1 MTSTND
7 EGQNSDISNEIEAQ
21 FLAIKKPISKHL
33 SEILSAILLA
43 AVAIGTAWSGFQSAQ
58 WGGIQSTLYSKASS
72 KRVESTRAST
82 QGGQLITIDV
92 ILFEGWVD
100 AFVAEDEQLLDY
112 YEDRFR
118 DEFVPAFEAWIA
130 ADPQNNPEVPAQPF
144 LMDEYVLATMEEATQ
159 LEADASVLFAEG
171 EQANQT
177 SDDYAFSTVL
187 LATVLFFAGIAT
199 RFEWQPIR
207 WVLLGIG
214 IILLVFGVYNLMSLP
229 IASSFGV

>member
-1 MTSTND
+1 MTSVND
-7 EGQNSDISNEIEAQ
+7 EGQHTDISDEVEAQ
-21 FLAIKKPISKHL
+21 IKAIRKTIGEQW
-33 SEILSAILLA
+33 SEILSAVMLA

-58 WGGIQSTLYSKASS
+58 WGGIQSTQFSKASS
-72 KRVESTRAST
+72 LRVESTRAST
-82 QGGQLITIDV
+82 MGGQLVTIDV

-118 DEFVPAFEAWIA
+118 DEFVPAFEAWVA
-130 ADPQNNPEVPAQPF
+130 ADPQNNPDVPSQPF
-144 LMDEYVLATMEEATQ
+144 LMEEYQVASMQEAEE
-159 LEADASVLFAEG
+159 LEEQASALFIEG

-177 SDDYAFSTVL
+177 SDDYAFSTVV

-207 WVLLGIG
+207 WMLLAIGIG
-214 IILLVFGVYNLMSLP
+214 LLIFGVYNLLSLP
-229 IASSFGV
+229 IA

>member
-7 EGQNSDISNEIEAQ
+7 EGQQPDVTGEVEAQ
-21 FLAIKKPISKHL
+21 FQAIRKTIGAQW
-33 SEILSAILLA
+33 SEILSAVLLA

-58 WGGIQSTLYSKASS
+58 WGGIQSTLFSKASS

-82 QGGQLITIDV
+82 MAGQLVTIDV

-100 AFVAEDEQLLDY
+100 AFVAEDQRLLDF
-112 YEDRFR
+112 YEGRFR
-118 DEFVPAFEAWIA
+118 DEFIPAFEAWVA
-130 ADPQNNPEVPAQPF
+130 ADPQNNPDVPSQPF
-144 LMDEYVLATMEEATQ
+144 LMEEYQVASMQESVALEEEAS
-159 LEADASVLFAEG
+159 ELFLEG

-199 RFEWQPIR
+199 RFDWQPIR
-207 WVLLGIG
+207 WVLLAIGIG
-214 IILLVFGVYNLMSLP
+214 LLIFGVYNLLSLP
-229 IASSFGV
+229 IAMRF

>member
-1 MTSTND
+1 MTSK
-7 EGQNSDISNEIEAQ
+7 NEHTDATGEVEAQ
-21 FLAIKKPISKHL
+21 IQAIRKTIGEQW

-43 AVAIGTAWSGFQSAQ
+43 VVAIGTAWSGFQSAQ
-58 WGGIQSTLYSKASS
+58 WGGIQSVQFSKASAL
-72 KRVESTRAST
+72 RVESTRAST
-82 QGGQLITIDV
+82 LGGQLITIDV

-100 AFVAEDEQLLDY
+100 AYVAENEDLLNF

-118 DEFVPAFEAWIA
+118 DEFNPAFEAWVA
-130 ADPQNNPEVPAQPF
+130 ADPVNNPDAPSQPF
-144 LMDEYVLATMEEATQ
+144 LMEEYQVASRQEAVELEE
-159 LEADASVLFAEG
+159 EASVLFAEG

-207 WVLLGIG
+207 WVLLAIGIG
-214 IILLVFGVYNLMSLP
+214 LLVFGVYTLLSLP
-229 IASSFGV
+229 VA

>member
-1 MTSTND
+1 MTSTNEHTD
-7 EGQNSDISNEIEAQ
+7 ASGEVEAQ
-21 FLAIKKPISKHL
+21 IQAIRKTIGEQW

-43 AVAIGTAWSGFQSAQ
+43 VVAIGTAWSGFQSAQ
-58 WGGIQSTLYSKASS
+58 WGGIQSIQFSRASS
-72 KRVESTRAST
+72 LRVESTRAST
-82 QGGQLITIDV
+82 MAGQLITIDV

-100 AFVAEDEQLLDY
+100 AFVAENEDLLNF

-118 DEFVPAFEAWIA
+118 DEFNPAFEAWVA
-130 ADPQNNPEVPAQPF
+130 ADPVNNPDAPSQPF
-144 LMDEYVLATMEEATQ
+144 LMEEYKVASMQEATE
-159 LEADASVLFAEG
+159 LEEEASVLFVAG

-207 WVLLGIG
+207 WVLLAIGIG
-214 IILLVFGVYNLMSLP
+214 LLIFGVYNLLTLP
-229 IASSFGV
+229 IA

>member
-7 EGQNSDISNEIEAQ
+7 EGQHTDISDEVGAQ
-21 FLAIKKPISKHL
+21 FLALKKPISENL

-58 WGGIQSTLYSKASS
+58 WGGIQSTLFSKASS

-82 QGGQLITIDV
+82 LGGQMITIDLIV
-92 ILFEGWVD
+92 FEGWVD
-100 AFVAEDEQLLDY
+100 AFVTEDEQLLDY

-118 DEFVPAFEAWIA
+118 DEFVPAFEAWVA
-130 ADPQNNPEVPAQPF
+130 ADPRNNPEVPAQPF
-144 LMDEYVLATMEEATQ
+144 LMDEYVVASMEEASV
-159 LEADASVLFAEG
+159 LESDASDIFAEG
-171 EQANQT
+171 ELANQT
-177 SDDYAFSTVL
+177 SDDYAFSTVM

-214 IILLVFGVYNLMSLP
+214 LILLVFAVYNLLSLP
-229 IASSFGV
+229 VASTFGI